1 MNIFTHIKTQEY
13 LYSHSLLIAMAQ
25 LLMREDLGFLE
36 HPQFAELA
44 AMNSAWLV

>member
-1 MNIFTHIKTQEY
+1 MNTFTYIKTQEY
-13 LYSHSLLIAMAQ
+13 LFGDSLSVARAQ

-36 HPQFAELA
+36 HSQFAELA